1 MTTREQQELEKKALD
16 QFISGKSLFGKD
28 GAFAPMLKSFIEK
41 ALEAE
46 MEDHLDSDE
55 RLQGNKRNGKG
66 KKTIKSGFGT
76 FDIETPQDRHSNFE
90 PELVKKRQSILADNL
105 SDKII
110 GLYGLGM
117 SYRDIS
123 SHIKEMYDTDISHT
137 VLSQITDR
145 VIPDVKA
152 WQSRPL
158 ESLYCIVWLDAM
170 HYKVKVDGKIRHK
183 ALYNIMGINVEGR
196 KEILGI
202 YLSESEG
209 ANFWLQ
215 VLTDLNNRGI
225 EDILIACTDNLKGFT
240 NAILSIFPKAEVQL
254 CIVHQIRN
262 SLKYVA
268 SKDQKEFMKDL
279 KLVYRASGKE
289 LAEDE
294 LMNLER
300 KWGDKYPVVIQSW
313 QNNWEHLSQ
322 YFKYTAPIRKIIYT
336 TNAVEG
342 YHRQVRKVT
351 KTKGAFTSDMALL
364 KLVYLATMNIQKKWT
379 SPLHNWSLTIQQ
391 LYIRFENRIDL
402 DINKNQSISVAD
414 ARSHS
419 NSSRK
424 QVSTTIQME
433 KKK

>member
-1 MTTREQQELEKKALD
+1 MTTQEQQELEKKALE
-16 QFISGKSLFGKD
+16 QFMSGKSLFGKD
-28 GAFAPMLKSFIEK
+28 GAFAPMLKNFIEK
-41 ALEAE
+41 ALESE
-46 MEDHLDSDE
+46 MEGHLDEQE
-55 RLQGNKRNGKG
+55 RSKGNKRNGKG
-66 KKTIKSGFGT
+66 RKTIKSGFGT
-76 FDIETPQDRHSNFE
+76 FDIETPQDRQSSFE

-145 VIPDVKA
+145 IIPDVKA
-152 WQSRPL
+152 WQNRPL
-158 ESLYCIVWLDAM
+158 EPLYCIVWLDAM
-170 HYKVKVDGKIRHK
+170 HYKVKVDGKIVHK
-183 ALYNIMGINVEGR
+183 ALYNILGINKNGQ

-215 VLTDLNNRGI
+215 VLTDLNNRGL

-240 NAILSIFPKAEVQL
+240 SAILSVFPRAEVQL

-262 SLKYVA
+262 SLKYIA
-268 SKDQKEFMKDL
+268 SKDQKEFMRDL
-279 KLVYRASGKE
+279 KLVYRATNKE
-289 LAEDE
+289 IAEDE
-294 LMNLER
+294 LIKLEE
-300 KWGDKYPVVIQSW
+300 KWGAKYPVVIQSW
-313 QNNWEHLSQ
+313 KNNWEHLSQ

-351 KTKGAFTSDMALL
+351 KTKGAFTNDMALL

-379 SPLHNWSLTIQQ
+379 SPLHNWSSTIQQ
-391 LYIRFENRIDL
+391 LYIIFEDRIDL
-402 DINKNQSISVAD
+402 DIGRTQPPRVAD
-414 ARSHS
+414 ARPHS
-419 NSSRK
+419 KISRK
-424 QVSTTIQME
+424 QVSNDFGMD
-433 KKK
+433 KK